1 MTNIGIGMR
10 DKNYQHLL
18 ASRVWK
24 NLRVEYLSTH
34 PLCEDC
40 EAKGAT
46 RLATEVHHIIPIS
59 NETTYARM
67 RALAYDRNNLRALC
81 HDCHEAAHAESGARW
96 DKATIRAKHTK
107 RVALFAEQYL
117 KTPPTTPGGV

>member
-1 MTNIGIGMR
+1 MR

-24 NLRVEYLSTH
+24 NLRLEYLSTH

-40 EAKGAT
+40 ETKGIT

-81 HDCHEAAHAESGARW
+81 HECHEAAHAEAGARW
-96 DKATIRAKHTK
+96 DKAAIRAKHTQ
-107 RVALFAEQYL
+107 RVALFAERYL
-117 KTPPTTPGGV
+117 KTSPTTPGGV